1 MKKLED
7 FKSEKI
13 ESLNLFIGGAR
24 TKTTRNYSQNG
35 LCYTCQDSYDDRDG
49 DGVWDSNEWGEDT
62 VAGTV
67 KEVQC
72 VTTA

>member
-13 ESLNLFIGGAR
+13 ESLNLFRGGAR
-24 TKTTRNYSQNG
+24 TKTTRNYTQNG
-35 LCYTCQDSYDDRDG
+35 LCYTCQDSFDDRDG

-62 VAGTV
+62 VTGTV

>member
-7 FKSEKI
+7 FKAEKI
-13 ESLNLFIGGAR
+13 NKLGLFTGGGR
-24 TKTTRNYSQNG
+24 TKTTRNFTKEG
-35 LCYTCQDSYDDRDG
+35 LCYTCQDSFNDRDS

-67 KEVQC
+67 KEIECKQNN
-72 VTTA
+72 

>member
-13 ESLNLFIGGAR
+13 ESLNLFRGGAR
-24 TKTTRNYSQNG
+24 TKTTRNYTQNG
-35 LCYTCQDSYDDRDG
+35 LCYTCQDSYNDANGND
-49 DGVWDSNEWGEDT
+49 VWDKNEWGEDT
-62 VAGTV
+62 VPGTV